1 MSFTFPQFFWAFF
14 ALAIPILIH
23 LFNLR
28 KHKTIHFS
36 NTRFLK
42 EVQRTT
48 KAVRKLKEYLLLALR
63 LLALAAFILAFA
75 RPVLPKNNFEKN
87 DYSRL
92 SLYLDNSYSMK
103 STGIEGSLFNQ
114 MRLNA
119 VNLLKS
125 LKPDASVQVLP
136 NNFEAKYQRFY
147 SPKEAIQLIDELDYS
162 PSFRNFEEIKNRI
175 LEAESRIESQG
186 PLQIV
191 LMSDFQASAFVDWQE
206 VEVPSHWQIK
216 LLPLIPLD
224 AKSNLAIDSLWLES
238 PVLVPGFS
246 QKLTFPIKNYGTQ
259 ALEDV
264 PVSLKINGQIINQQK
279 FNIPADASENGS
291 LEFLLPQEG
300 NFIGTLEI
308 ESSGG
313 AQFDDIFH
321 FQLKAQNKVAVYL
334 LAPKGQSNLVT
345 SVFRDSLFDLT
356 ISSYEDIDYEALQ
369 ASELII
375 AEIDNSLSSGLIAK
389 FKELLKAAKNLFL
402 IPRGD
407 ASGFPTLLSTY
418 GLEINPI
425 WQKDSLRAVKI
436 AYQDPYFRGVFLTET
451 KNPNLPFSRK
461 YFRAPKNVLFPLLEF
476 ENGESMLFR
485 HSYSRGDI
493 FINLSFIEEA
503 KSNFASHPIALPILY
518 NAALFKK
525 ESPTLYISPGLKKR
539 SQLLAIP
546 YINDKP
552 IALKVGEL
560 ELIPPQ
566 EKRGDLMQLFLPE
579 QDLSPG
585 AYPLVRESDTLAYL
599 AINLDKRE
607 SEIKTL
613 DREGL
618 LAPSFIEDEQI
629 IKVESFES
637 YRIEI
642 STQQEEQS
650 LAHWFILAALVFLL
664 IEMFINKSSKHE
676 EFRANSH

>member
-1 MSFTFPQFFWAFF
+1 MSFTFPPFFWAFF

-28 KHKTIHFS
+28 KHKTVHFS

-63 LLALAAFILAFA
+63 ILALAALILAFA
-75 RPVLPKNNFEKN
+75 RPVLPKSDFAEN
-87 DYSRL
+87 DFSRL

-103 STGIEGSLFNQ
+103 STGAEASLFNQ
-114 MRLNA
+114 LRLNA

-125 LKPDASVQVLP
+125 LKPDASVQILT

-147 SPKEAIQLIDELDYS
+147 SPKEAIQIIDELDYS

-175 LEAESRIESQG
+175 LEAESRIAVPG
-186 PLQIV
+186 PLQLI
-191 LMSDFQASAFVDWQE
+191 LISDFQASAFADWQE
-206 VEVPSHWQIK
+206 VDVPSHWQIK
-216 LLPLIPLD
+216 LMPLSPLND
-224 AKSNLAIDSLWLES
+224 KSNLAIDSLWLES
-238 PVLVPGFS
+238 PVLIPGFS
-246 QKLTFPIKNYGTQ
+246 QKLTFQIKNYGAQ
-259 ALEDV
+259 VLEDV
-264 PVSLKINGQIINQQK
+264 SVSLKINEQTINQQK
-279 FNIPADASENGS
+279 FTIPADGIKNGN
-291 LEFLLPQEG
+291 LEFLLPREG
-300 NFIGTLEI
+300 NFIGALEI

-313 AQFDDIFH
+313 AQFDDIFY

-334 LAPKGQSNLVT
+334 LAPQGQTHLKT
-345 SVFRDSLFDLT
+345 SVFRDSLFNLT

-375 AEIDNSLSSGLIAK
+375 AEIDEKLSSGLVLK
-389 FKELLKAAKNLFL
+389 FKEHLKSAKNLFL
-402 IPRGD
+402 IPQGD
-407 ASGFPTLLSTY
+407 AAGFPSLLSTY
-418 GLEINPI
+418 GLEISPV
-425 WQKDSLRAVKI
+425 WQEDSLRAVNI
-436 AYQDPYFRGVFLTET
+436 AFQDPYFRGVFLTET

-476 ENGESMLFR
+476 ENGQSMLFR
-485 HSYSRGDI
+485 HSYYKGDI
-493 FINLSFIEEA
+493 FINLSSIEEA
-503 KSNFASHPIALPILY
+503 NSNFASHPISLPILF
-518 NAALFKK
+518 NSALFKK
-525 ESPTLYISPGLKKR
+525 EAPALYLSPGLQKR

-546 YINDKP
+546 YINDQP
-552 IALKVGEL
+552 IAIKVGAL

-566 EKRGDLMQLFLPE
+566 EKRGEMTQLFLPE
-579 QDLSPG
+579 QDLRPS

-599 AINLDKRE
+599 AINVDKRE

-613 DREGL
+613 NREEL
-618 LAPSFIEDEQI
+618 LAATFIEDEQI
-629 IKVESFES
+629 INGDDFEN
-637 YRIEI
+637 YRMRI
-642 STQQEEQS
+642 SRQQEEQS